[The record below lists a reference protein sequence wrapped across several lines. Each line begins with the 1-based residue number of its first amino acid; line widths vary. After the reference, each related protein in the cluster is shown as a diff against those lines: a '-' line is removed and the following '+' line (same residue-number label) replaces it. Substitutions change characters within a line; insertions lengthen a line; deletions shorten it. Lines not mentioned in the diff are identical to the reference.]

1 MSHDTEEWCKVWRKT
16 DSWFQK
22 WHEEFVN
29 FNASSGK
36 SDNLH
41 FDVLRLS
48 KVYYVW
54 AKKSTEELCVI
65 TLKNDAKFEEE
76 LTCALK
82 KWREQFGA
90 FWCSNQN
97 FHINGL
103 LLTKVY
109 NAWAKTVQRIYVS
122 LYWNQCKFWRKSDL
136 WFHKWHEEFGEF
148 HQSTQRSQNLCFE
161 RLFCPRYIIMSKK
174 ITEELCR
181 DTEGWCN
188 I

>member
-90 FWCSNQN
+90 FWCSTQN
-97 FHINGL
+97 FHVNGL

-122 LYWNQCKFWRKSDL
+122 LYWNQCKFWRKMTCDFINDMRNLVNFTKALKDL
-136 WFHKWHEEFGEF
+136 
-148 HQSTQRSQNLCFE
+148 
-161 RLFCPRYIIMSKK
+161 K
-174 ITEELCR
+174 ICALR
-181 DTEGWCN
+181 DFFVQG